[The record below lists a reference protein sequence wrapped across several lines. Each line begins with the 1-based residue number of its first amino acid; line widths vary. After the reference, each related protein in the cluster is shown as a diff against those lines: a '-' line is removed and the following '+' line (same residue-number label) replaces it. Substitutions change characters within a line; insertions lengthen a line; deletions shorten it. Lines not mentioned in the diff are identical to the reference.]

1 MSKYK
6 LIRYFCNILIAILLL
21 LFILSLLW
29 FINGSLE
36 MAPTAEQQD
45 KARIGAIFS
54 MIIIGI
60 SCFICF
66 VARLKF
72 RK

>member
-36 MAPTAEQQD
+36 MTPTAEQQE
-45 KARIGAIFS
+45 KTRISAIFS
-54 MIIIGI
+54 MVIIGI
-60 SCFICF
+60 SCFICV

>member
-36 MAPTAEQQD
+36 MTPTAEQQD

-54 MIIIGI
+54 MVIIGI
-60 SCFICF
+60 SCFICV
-66 VARLKF
+66 VARVKF